1 MGIFDPSG
9 DVLSLPM
16 PGLEPDNLLA
26 FMALLGLL
34 RALEAARPNW
44 EPRASWKGTPWVAQ
58 LHLAAFPDSMQI
70 AQAAN
75 EGIGKLLEHFDVD
88 KRRNVDFSREDYRAY
103 AKRVQSETVGA
114 ALAAALTAEWPQN
127 RKADTLPAAPLVMM
141 FGQGHQNFL
150 DRLIDVPTG
159 ALPNRLRKIKSPP
172 NLADPAKIAEAL
184 FQSWRHK
191 DDADGFRWDPEDD
204 QRYALR
210 YGDPS
215 LAGAAPTV
223 VGANR
228 LAAIGFL
235 SFSTVPRAQQMKKT
249 VGAIRDDG
257 EWFFVWPIW
266 LPRLSRISIEAFLAH
281 PQFLSGERSKL
292 ELLGVAE
299 IFRAR
304 RVANGKFMNVAR
316 ARPVEKNGLAS
327 PPPSGHG

>member
-1 MGIFDPSG
+1 MTLLAPPG
-9 DVLSLPM
+9 DTLTVPL

-34 RALEAARPNW
+34 RTLEAVQPNW
-44 EPRASWKGTPWVAQ
+44 KPRASWKGPPWTAQ
-58 LHLAAFPDSMQI
+58 LHLTTFHEPIQI
-70 AQAAN
+70 AHAAN

-88 KRRNVDFSREDYRAY
+88 KRKNVDFLPEDYRAY
-103 AKRVQSETVGA
+103 AKRLRSESVGA

-127 RKADTLPAAPLVMM
+127 RKAGTLSSAPLVMM

-150 DRLIDVPTG
+150 NRLIDVPSG
-159 ALPNRLRKIKSPP
+159 ALPNRLRKLKSPP
-172 NLADPAKIAEAL
+172 DLADPAKLAQAL
-184 FQSWRHK
+184 FHPWRHE

-210 YGDPS
+210 FGDPS
-215 LAGAAPTV
+215 LAGAARTV
-223 VGANR
+223 AGANR

-235 SFSTVPRAQQMKKT
+235 SFSTAPRAKRMKA
-249 VGAIRDDG
+249 VGAARYDR

-266 LPRLSRISIEAFLAH
+266 LPRLSRIGIEALLAH
-281 PQFLSGERSKL
+281 PDVLNGERSRV

-304 RVANGKFMNVAR
+304 RVANGKFVNVTR
-316 ARPVEKNGLAS
+316 ARPVES
-327 PPPSGHG
+327 SD